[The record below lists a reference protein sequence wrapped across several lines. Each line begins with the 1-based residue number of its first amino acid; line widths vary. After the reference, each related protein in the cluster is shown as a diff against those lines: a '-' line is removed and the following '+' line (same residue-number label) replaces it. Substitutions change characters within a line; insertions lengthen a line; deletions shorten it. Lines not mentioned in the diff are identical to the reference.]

1 MMALIWKGNRLSWW
15 FVGFVVAFA
24 SCWLAVDVAWR
35 LISISITVFVLGSL
49 GVIAIVLGTL
59 IFLWHR
65 NV

>member
-1 MMALIWKGNRLSWW
+1 MKSLLWKGDRFSWW

-35 LISISITVFVLGSL
+35 LISISITFFALGSL
-49 GVIAIVLGTL
+49 GVIAIVLGML
-59 IFLWHR
+59 IFFWHR